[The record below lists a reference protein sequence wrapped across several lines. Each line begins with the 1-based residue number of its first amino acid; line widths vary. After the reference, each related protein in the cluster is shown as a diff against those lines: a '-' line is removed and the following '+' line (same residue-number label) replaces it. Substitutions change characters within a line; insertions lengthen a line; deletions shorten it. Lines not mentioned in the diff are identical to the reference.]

1 MKLNAFRREWFRVVI
16 GVYCTFTAG
25 IIHASE
31 TDSVSSSMHHL
42 KRVTVSAERSSRIH
56 SASMPTQVMT
66 SETMRGWGV
75 QNLADA
81 ARRLPG
87 ITVKDYGGI
96 GGLKTVSIRGLG
108 AEHTAVVYDGVAV
121 SNCQAGQIDIGRF
134 NMDDVETLSLSVGQQ
149 NDLMQSARLYASAG
163 VLSLKTKNPLEG
175 TPLPYVGKVQ
185 LRGGSFGLLNPSFSW
200 AQRVGERTTYQ
211 LSGNFVHSLGEYPF
225 TLVNG
230 EHVTQERR
238 QNSDVLSW
246 NVEGNLYH
254 CFTDGSR
261 LTAKVHYYDSE
272 RGLPGSVILY
282 NNLSDERLWDKNAF
296 AQVRYQKTFTEKWR
310 LQVEGK
316 YNYSWTKYEDT
327 DVKYVGGK
335 KTDINEQQEYYLSA
349 SALWTPIEGVYVSW
363 ANDGFFNLLEN
374 NFPNNPQPQRWTWL
388 SALNL
393 RWNWK
398 RLTLNGTLVSTFA
411 AEQVSDGVAPNN
423 RKHLSPS
430 FSFVYQ
436 PFHAHSFFL
445 RLMYKDTFRNPSF
458 NDMYY
463 EQTGNRGL
471 RPEKAHEYNVG
482 VTWKSKSWNSLE
494 YLSLTADAY
503 YNKVED
509 KIVALPSLYV
519 WRMMNY
525 GRVDI
530 KGADISV
537 QGRFIFDERFRLS
550 LTAVYSF
557 QEALDLTDKKS
568 KTYKHQVP
576 YTPRHSGNV
585 GAQLET
591 PWLNVGYSVVLVG
604 ERYRMRQNTPANL
617 LERYD
622 EHTLTLSRAFQLK
635 RCELRLQVDVVN
647 LTDKQYDVIKYYPM
661 PGRSNRCTIQVKF

>member
-31 TDSVSSSMHHL
+31 TDSVSSRVHHL

-56 SASMPTQVMT
+56 SAPMPTQVMT
-66 SETMRGWGV
+66 SETMRGLGV

-108 AEHTAVVYDGVAV
+108 ADHTAVVYDGVAV

-134 NMDDVETLSLSVGQQ
+134 NMDDVETLSMSVGQQ
-149 NDLMQSARLYASAG
+149 NDLLQSARLYASAG

-175 TPLPYVGKVQ
+175 TQLPNMCKVQ
-185 LRGGSFGLLNPSFSW
+185 LRSGSFGLLNPSISW
-200 AQRVGERTTYQ
+200 SQRLGERTTYQ
-211 LSGNFVHSLGEYPF
+211 LSGNFVHSEGAYPF

-230 EHVTQERR
+230 DRVTQERR
-238 QNSDVLSW
+238 HNSDVLSW

-254 CFTDGSR
+254 HFMDGSR

-296 AQVRYQKTFTEKWR
+296 AQARYQKTFSEKWR
-310 LQVEGK
+310 MQVEGK

-349 SALWTPIEGVYVSW
+349 STLWTPKEGLFVSW

-374 NFPNNPQPQRWTWL
+374 NFPNNPHPRRWTWL

-398 RLTLNGTLVSTFA
+398 RLTLNGTL
-411 AEQVSDGVAPNN
+411 
-423 RKHLSPS
+423 
-430 FSFVYQ
+430 
-436 PFHAHSFFL
+436 
-445 RLMYKDTFRNPSF
+445 
-458 NDMYY
+458 
-463 EQTGNRGL
+463 
-471 RPEKAHEYNVG
+471 
-482 VTWKSKSWNSLE
+482 
-494 YLSLTADAY
+494 
-503 YNKVED
+503 
-509 KIVALPSLYV
+509 
-519 WRMMNY
+519 
-525 GRVDI
+525 
-530 KGADISV
+530 
-537 QGRFIFDERFRLS
+537 
-550 LTAVYSF
+550 
-557 QEALDLTDKKS
+557 
-568 KTYKHQVP
+568 
-576 YTPRHSGNV
+576 
-585 GAQLET
+585 
-591 PWLNVGYSVVLVG
+591 
-604 ERYRMRQNTPANL
+604 
-617 LERYD
+617 
-622 EHTLTLSRAFQLK
+622 
-635 RCELRLQVDVVN
+635 
-647 LTDKQYDVIKYYPM
+647 
-661 PGRSNRCTIQVKF
+661 